1 MTETSEQQ
9 APPLPDSTFHLW
21 RCVIAVAQA
30 DGQVSDAELSHLK
43 RIFAELEKA
52 YKVTPQQMTV
62 FGEDLIPPGT
72 GIATLLPRVT
82 EAADRKVLFYFG
94 GLMAQSDGEMAP
106 KEDAIL
112 RKIGCAGKLP
122 EEQVSAYLA
131 EAHEYV
137 LEKAFCTSLEESHI
151 SHKSAF
157 REVVESLLE
166 RLALLKP

>member
-1 MTETSEQQ
+1 MTGESATQ
-9 APPLPDSTFHLW
+9 APPLPDSTFNLW
-21 RCVIAVAQA
+21 RCVIAVAQS
-30 DGQVSDAELSHLK
+30 DGQVSDAELSHLQ
-43 RIFAELEKA
+43 RIFADLEKA
-52 YKVTPQQMTV
+52 YDVTPQQMTV
-62 FGEDLIPPGT
+62 FGEDLIPPGED
-72 GIATLLPRVT
+72 IAKLLPQVT

-122 EEQVSAYLA
+122 EEQVNAYLA
-131 EAHEYV
+131 EAHEYIA
-137 LEKAFCTSLEESHI
+137 EKVFLDSLKESQI
-151 SHKSAF
+151 SHKSVF